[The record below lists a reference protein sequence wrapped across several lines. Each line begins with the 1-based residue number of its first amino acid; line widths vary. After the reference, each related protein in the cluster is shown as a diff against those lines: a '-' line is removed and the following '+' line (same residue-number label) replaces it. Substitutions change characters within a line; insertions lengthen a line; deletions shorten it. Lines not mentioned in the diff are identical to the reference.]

1 MSERAFDFW
10 NDHSVKYLEMAFDYS
25 RRERLENPAG
35 YGKRTGECGDTI
47 EMFIDISSDGKLSTV
62 AYDSN
67 GCTNTHACAG
77 TLAMMAEGRNVDDAW
92 GITPEMIAEYLETL
106 PGDEFHCAELA
117 VGAFYLALSDAAK
130 K

>member
-1 MSERAFDFW
+1 MTDKAFDFW

-25 RRERLENPAG
+25 RRERLENPSG

-47 EMFIDISSDGKLSTV
+47 EIFIDVSDGKLKTV
-62 AYDSN
+62 AYDSD
-67 GCTNTHACAG
+67 GCTNTHACAS
-77 TLAMMAEGRNVDDAW
+77 TLAMMAEGREIDDGW
-92 GITPEMIAEYLETL
+92 VITPEIIAAYLETL

-117 VGAFYLALSDAAK
+117 VGAFYLALSNAAK